1 MASHILHKIISPV
14 NVAERRALDIKAG
27 DTVKVYQKIQE
38 KGKTRLQV
46 FEGVVLAT
54 KHGKEAGGTF
64 TVRRVANGVGMEK
77 IYPIYSPN
85 IDKIEILKRAKVRQ
99 SKLYHIRDKATKE
112 IRRQMRRSRFM
123 DTSTESDM
131 EYQVRTEAEA
141 KEEAEADAMMEE
153 VNNSPENEQAEETA
167 ETVEVVEVNKD
178 PNPPTLE
185 DSEDGLAEESK

>member
-1 MASHILHKIISPV
+1 MGSKILHKIISPV
-14 NVAERRALDIKAG
+14 NVDERRALDIRAG

-64 TVRRVANGVGMEK
+64 TVRRVSNGVGMEK
-77 IYPIYSPN
+77 IYPLYSPN

-131 EYQVRTEAEA
+131 EYQARTEVEA

-153 VNNSPENEQAEETA
+153 VNTSPEGEQ
-167 ETVEVVEVNKD
+167 VVEEVEAVEEVK
-178 PNPPTLE
+178 
-185 DSEDGLAEESK
+185 SEESK